1 MVNNKNILSI
11 RIKELRNASR
21 LTQEELAEKL
31 GLNNKSSIANYESGY
46 STPSDVIKL
55 KMCEIFNCS
64 MDYLMGK
71 TLFKNL
77 NEKLSLVKYTNAKFD
92 FCDSAEIIFPKI
104 DMVIKNILRQGV
116 HVYDNPDELYN
127 KILAISDIPDYNCE
141 IKTILFCMVE
151 DDITPEQVN
160 TSFWYNH
167 NFLNAIDGDTKI
179 LETPTFE
186 SRNSGDFSNIL
197 PAPSDNKLYMC
208 PVYGRIA
215 AGVPNWAEQCMEG
228 TLPLDPY
235 MMNIHNPEECFFL
248 RVSGESMNR
257 VIKNGGYALIRKQDE
272 VDNGDIAVVLVNG
285 YDATLKKFTKK
296 NDTIVLEPMSDDES
310 IEIQIYDSTTQI
322 KILGKYIG
330 KFELN

>member
-46 STPSDVIKL
+46 STPSDAIKL
-55 KMCEIFNCS
+55 KMCEVFNCS

-71 TLFKNL
+71 TLFKTVD
-77 NEKLSLVKYTNAKFD
+77 EKLGLVKYTNAKFD
-92 FCDSAEIIFPKI
+92 FCDSTEIIFPKI
-104 DMVIKNILRQGV
+104 DMIIKNILSQGV
-116 HVYDNPDELYN
+116 HVYDDPDDLYN
-127 KILAISDIPDYNCE
+127 KILAISDIPDYNCN
-141 IKTILFCMVE
+141 IKAILFCMIE
-151 DDITPEQVN
+151 DNITPENVN

-167 NFLNAIDGDTKI
+167 NFLNAIDSNTKI
-179 LETPTFE
+179 SETQTFGLRNNNDFFNTFPTPT
-186 SRNSGDFSNIL
+186 
-197 PAPSDNKLYMC
+197 NKLYMC

-248 RVSGESMNR
+248 RVSGESMNK
-257 VIKNGGYALIRKQDE
+257 VIKNGGYALIRRQDE

-285 YDATLKKFTKK
+285 YDATLKKFTRK
-296 NDTIVLEPMSDDES
+296 NGTIVLEPMSDDES
-310 IEIQIYDSTTQI
+310 IGIQIYDCTTQI